1 MITEYKKAKSEDI
14 VADAKGSPEK
24 IKFLKE
30 VSKETTT
37 DKKGKTRK
45 ISMFEIK
52 RRYFEKFY
60 PDQTPA
66 PSKKKGKS
74 IFDLIDE
81 L

>member
-1 MITEYKKAKSEDI
+1 MIEYKKAKSEDI
-14 VADAKGSPEK
+14 VADARGDKEK
-24 IKFLKE
+24 TNFLKE
-30 VSKETTT
+30 LSKETT
-37 DKKGKTRK
+37 KGKDGKERK

>member
-1 MITEYKKAKSEDI
+1 MVEYKKAKSEDI
-14 VADAKGSPEK
+14 VEDAKSSPEK

-37 DKKGKTRK
+37 GKDGKVRK
-45 ISMFEIK
+45 ISMFQIK

-66 PSKKKGKS
+66 PSKKKTKS
-74 IFDLIDE
+74 IFDMIDE

>member
-1 MITEYKKAKSEDI
+1 MVEYKKAKSEDI
-14 VADAKGSPEK
+14 IADAKGNPEK

-30 VSKETTT
+30 ISKETT
-37 DKKGKTRK
+37 KGKDGKARK
-45 ISMFEIK
+45 ISMFQIK
-52 RRYFEKFY
+52 RRYFEEFY
-60 PDQTPA
+60 PEQTPA